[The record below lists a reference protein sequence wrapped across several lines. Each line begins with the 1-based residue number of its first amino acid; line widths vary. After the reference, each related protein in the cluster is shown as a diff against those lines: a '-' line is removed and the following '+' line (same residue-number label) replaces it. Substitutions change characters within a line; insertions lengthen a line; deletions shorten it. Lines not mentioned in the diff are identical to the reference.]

1 MPSGSA
7 ALKKPFRCAI
17 IIASDK
23 PFAAKGGMA
32 VDWTFSVT
40 PKPFGVVHFAI
51 LGGVA
56 AASVVFAL
64 LIRKAQPKTLLRLL
78 FVFGALML
86 LTEVW
91 KQWFVARYLDPGVRS
106 MWFFPWQLCSMA
118 MYCSALAPFL
128 KGKAQDAL
136 LVFLCTFSMIGA
148 FFALLVPEDM
158 MRPQILLFCH
168 SFLYH
173 AVMLLEGLAA
183 LRILKSRKK
192 APFYPALLLFLGM
205 AAVAELVNVLSHR
218 IVRNIR
224 YEANM
229 FYITPFYPSEQPVFS
244 AIAAHAGVAVEIFVY
259 LGAIALAAFLLYIP
273 ESRWL
278 SRGTKSRDDKTSSD
292 MES

>member
-7 ALKKPFRCAI
+7 ALKKSFRCAI

-23 PFAAKGGMA
+23 PFAVKGGMA

-56 AASVVFAL
+56 AASVIFAL

-173 AVMLLEGLAA
+173 AVMVFEGILA
-183 LRILKSRKK
+183 LRVLRQRKK
-192 APFYPALLLFLGM
+192 APFLPALVLFLCM
-205 AAVAELVNVLSHR
+205 AAVAEAINVFSHLVINDV
-218 IVRNIR
+218 R
-224 YEANM
+224 YESNM
-229 FYITPFYPSEQPVFS
+229 FYITPFYPSTQFVFS
-244 AIAAHAGVAVEIFVY
+244 AIAKHAGIAVEIFAY
-259 LGAIALAAFLLYIP
+259 LGAITLGAYLLYLAQFP
-273 ESRWL
+273 RK
-278 SRGTKSRDDKTSSD
+278 R
-292 MES
+292 